1 MLANSVFAQPQ
12 AGECE
17 IILSLLNIFLK
28 KQQIFFLPSNDSAYS
43 MAEDA
48 GGLIWK
54 EEGKKKKAVELE
66 AILRLGTLIRMRC
79 ASA

>member
-1 MLANSVFAQPQ
+1 MRNNSVSSEHLFKEAADFFSPLKRL
-12 AGECE
+12 C
-17 IILSLLNIFLK
+17 IL
-28 KQQIFFLPSNDSAYS
+28 

-54 EEGKKKKAVELE
+54 EEEKKKKAVELE